1 MDKEPLFGM
10 VHIGI
15 CILYSVMFVYPEVF
29 GVLYR
34 SFGMITLLKAFL
46 FTLTYN
52 LHRDDLET

>member
-1 MDKEPLFGM
+1 M
-10 VHIGI
+10 VHTGI